1 MQFQYQALAAEGHG
15 QPLLLNNEHLVLLPE
30 KAIWWP
36 AQSSLLLAD
45 VHLGKAAHFRK
56 AGIPIPKAVHL
67 TDYHKLEKLLS
78 DTQAKHVIFLGD
90 LFHSE
95 LNLEWADFLQWV
107 ANRPETNFILVKGN
121 HDILPEAAYI
131 ADNLNI
137 YSEKLEIKPFLLTH
151 QPEPIKARQKGLY
164 NLCGHLH
171 PAIALKG
178 AARQGITLPCFYF
191 GLHGG
196 LLPAFGNFTG
206 FSKISVKQGDAVFG
220 ITPTEVIPIPT
231 A

>member
-1 MQFQYQALAAEGHG
+1 MQLHYQALAAEGLG
-15 QPLLLNNEHLVLLPE
+15 QPLLLCGERLLLLPE

-36 AQSSLLLAD
+36 AQDSLLLAD

-67 TDYHKLEKLLS
+67 SDYQKLEKLLA

-95 LNLEWADFLQWV
+95 LNEEWSDFLNWMAQ
-107 ANRPETNFILVKGN
+107 RPDRRFTLVKGN
-121 HDILPEAAYI
+121 HDILPELAYT
-131 ADNLNI
+131 ADNFEV
-137 YSEKLEIKPFLLTH
+137 YPEKLQIKPFLLTH
-151 QPEPIKARQKGLY
+151 QPELVLAQQQGLY

-171 PAIALKG
+171 PAIRLKG
-178 AARQGITLPCFYF
+178 PARQGITLPCFYF

-206 FSKISVKQGDAVFG
+206 FSKISIKQGDAVFG
-220 ITPTEVIPIPT
+220 ITPTQVIPLPT